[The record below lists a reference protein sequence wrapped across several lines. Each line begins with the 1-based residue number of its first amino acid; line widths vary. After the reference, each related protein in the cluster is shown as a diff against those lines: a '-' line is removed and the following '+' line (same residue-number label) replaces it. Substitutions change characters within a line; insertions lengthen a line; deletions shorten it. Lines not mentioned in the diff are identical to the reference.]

1 MPSQA
6 VRQSAAVV
14 RNGPASPQRCR
25 KASRLGGLQ
34 GGSWAH
40 HSLLTGSQPL
50 LTEMS
55 KYLRLAG
62 GRRKAHSGTALGWGQ
77 RRALM
82 GCDRGGAKA

>member
-1 MPSQA
+1 M
-6 VRQSAAVV
+6 
-14 RNGPASPQRCR
+14 
-25 KASRLGGLQ
+25 
-34 GGSWAH
+34 
-40 HSLLTGSQPL
+40 